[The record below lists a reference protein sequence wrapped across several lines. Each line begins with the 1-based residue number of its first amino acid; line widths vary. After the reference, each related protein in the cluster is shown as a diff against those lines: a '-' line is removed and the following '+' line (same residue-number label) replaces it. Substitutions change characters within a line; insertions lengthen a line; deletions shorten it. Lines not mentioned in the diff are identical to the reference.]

1 MVCACTGLPPGEL
14 MRTMTPCVFLS
25 LNAACSDAVI
35 FSALA
40 SVPGA
45 ISPESSTIAVC
56 FLPPVRSPRLLQ
68 STSTISRNVTY
79 AKVSSLKKIPQRR
92 RRRCSTS
99 ASAASFVISSRSQGA
114 LLSVIFDPREINHA
128 IVFLHQEL
136 HQRRAVAR
144 PADAASARRVVGGA
158 VGRAKEIASV
168 RIEKYSFLPIEF
180 HRDVRAAVEIRLH
193 PAPVPDGEGRR
204 RLAEVLD
211 LEAHAASRIGQ
222 RPRWADQPCCISH
235 RSSSGTLATQARG

>member
-25 LNAACSDAVI
+25 LKAACSDALT

-45 ISPESSTIAVC
+45 INPLSSTIAVC
-56 FLPPVRSPRLLQ
+56 FLPPVRSARLLQ
-68 STSTISRNVTY
+68 STSAIRRNVTY
-79 AKVSSLKKIPQRR
+79 AKVRNLKKMPQRR

-99 ASAASFVISSRSQGA
+99 ASAASLVMSSRSQGA
-114 LLSVIFDPREINHA
+114 LLSVILEPREINHA
-128 IVFLHQEL
+128 IAFLHHQP

-144 PADAASARRVVGGA
+144 AADAVSARRVVGGA
-158 VGRAKEIASV
+158 VGRAEEIASV
-168 RIEKYSFLPIEF
+168 QIEKYPFLPIEF
-180 HRDVRAAVEIRLH
+180 HRNVRAAVEIGMH
-193 PAPVPDGEGRR
+193 PAPVADGEGGR
-204 RLAEVLD
+204 RLAEILD
-211 LEAHAASRIGQ
+211 LEAHAAPRIGQ
-222 RPRWADQPCCISH
+222 RLRWADQPCCVSH